1 MENKCIRNMEGAKD
15 MNIKEM
21 ITRLTFEEKTV
32 LLTGGGALKTEENK
46 RLGIPKLE
54 MSDGPHG
61 IRRLLKHPNPIHE
74 QECNIRGGDVCFPT
88 ASAMGCTWNKELIYE
103 TGQAIA
109 ADCKEEG
116 VQMLLAPGVNM
127 KRTPLCGRN
136 FEYFSEDPIL
146 SGELG
151 AEFIKGVQTAG
162 VATSLKHFAVNNQE
176 IERSSISVEVDERTL
191 REYYLKPFEIAL
203 KKGMPKS
210 VMCAYNKLGGIWCS
224 ENQWLLKD
232 LLREEWGYDGLVVSD
247 WHAVHS
253 PAKALAA
260 GLELQMPKNEK
271 ITECLKDG
279 IEKRIITEEDIDAAL
294 ERYLNFLFDILKDSV
309 KQKPYDR
316 KEQHEIAK
324 KGALE
329 AITLL
334 KNENDILPILPL
346 KYKKIA
352 IFGTFAEETVIQGG
366 GSSRVTVEKE
376 SIETPIDFIRQ
387 YATSDME
394 IIYESLYD
402 KVTLGMEMF
411 RTIQRTTK
419 DIDLAIVFAANEQEY
434 ETEGIDRNK
443 LTFSDY
449 INDCINE
456 INKYCPNTVVV
467 MQTGACTA
475 PRGWKDSVKG
485 LIQMGYVGEAGG
497 SAIAEILYGIENPCG
512 KLSETFI
519 TSVRSDLDYPGDGRK
534 VWYREGMFVGYRY
547 YDKNPEH
554 VWFPFGHG
562 LSYTR
567 FQYSDLVITPE
578 NSNTSKQKVIVKCK
592 VKNIGDRSGKEIV
605 QLYLKQND
613 GIAMKPEKELKAFD
627 KVLLQA
633 GEEKV
638 ITFILDTEAFSY
650 YNTYLK
656 SWHVESG
663 EYQILVGASATDLR
677 LAANYHILWDE
688 DYTIDLKH
696 KAVIL

>member
-1 MENKCIRNMEGAKD
+1 
-15 MNIKEM
+15 MNIKE
-21 ITRLTFEEKTV
+21 IIRQLTLEEKTV
-32 LLTGGGALKTEENK
+32 LLTGGGALKTAENE

-74 QECNIRGGDVCFPT
+74 QKCNIQGGDVCFPT
-88 ASAMGCTWNKELIYE
+88 ASAMGSTWNRDLIYE
-103 TGQAIA
+103 TGMAIA
-109 ADCKEEG
+109 ADCMEEG

-136 FEYFSEDPIL
+136 FEYFSEDPVL

-151 AEFIKGVQTAG
+151 AAFIKGVQETG
-162 VATSLKHFAVNNQE
+162 VAASLKHFAVNNQE
-176 IERSSISVEVDERTL
+176 IERSSISVEVDDRTL
-191 REYYLKPFEIAL
+191 REYYLKPFEIAVE
-203 KKGMPKS
+203 KGKPKS

-224 ENQWLLKD
+224 ENRWLLKD

-253 PAKALAA
+253 PAKSLAA

-279 IEKRIITEEDIDAAL
+279 IGKGIITEDDIDAAL
-294 ERYLNFLFDILKDSV
+294 ERYLTFLFNVLKET
-309 KQKPYDR
+309 KEKKPYDR
-316 KEQHEIAK
+316 KRQHEIAK

-334 KNENDILPILPL
+334 KNENNILPIIRQ
-346 KYKKIA
+346 KYKRIA
-352 IFGTFAEETVIQGG
+352 VFGTFAEDTVIMGG

-376 SIETPIDFIRQ
+376 SIEKPIDFIRQ
-387 YATSDME
+387 LAPSDME
-394 IIYESLYD
+394 IIYEPLYD
-402 KVTLGMEMF
+402 KVTSGMEMF
-411 RTIQRTTK
+411 RTIHQITRE
-419 DIDLAIVFAANEQEY
+419 IDLAIIFVANEHEY
-434 ETEGIDRNK
+434 ETEGIDRSR

-449 INDCINE
+449 MNDCINE

-475 PRGWKDSVKG
+475 PLGWKDSVKG

-547 YDKNPEH
+547 YDKHPED
-554 VWFPFGHG
+554 VWFSFGHG
-562 LSYTR
+562 LSYTQ

-578 NSNTSKQKVIVKCK
+578 SSKDSEQKVTVKFH
-592 VKNIGDRSGKEIV
+592 VRNIGDRIGKEIV
-605 QLYLKQND
+605 QLYIKQED
-613 GIAMKPEKELKAFD
+613 SIVMKPVKELKAFD

-633 GEEKV
+633 GEEKE
-638 ITFILDTEAFSY
+638 ITFNLDTEAFSY

-663 EYQILVGASATDLR
+663 EYQIMVGASATDLR
-677 LAANYHILWDE
+677 LTADYHILWDK

-696 KAVIL
+696 KAIIL

>member
-1 MENKCIRNMEGAKD
+1 MKTS
-15 MNIKEM
+15 EM
-21 ITRLTFEEKTV
+21 ISQLTLEEKTV
-32 LLTGGGALKTEENK
+32 LLTGGGALKTAENQ

-74 QECNIRGGDVCFPT
+74 QECNIVGGDVCFAT
-88 ASAMGCTWNKELIYE
+88 ASAMGSTWNKELIYE

-136 FEYFSEDPIL
+136 FEYFSEDPVL

-151 AEFIKGVQTAG
+151 AEFIKGVQNAG

-191 REYYLKPFEIAL
+191 REYYLKPFEIAVE
-203 KKGMPKS
+203 KGKPRS

-224 ENQWLLKD
+224 ENRWLLKD

-271 ITECLKDG
+271 ITECLMEG
-279 IEKRIITEEDIDAAL
+279 IEKGIITEEDIDAAL
-294 ERYLNFLFDILKDSV
+294 ERYLTFLFDVLKNNK
-309 KQKPYDR
+309 KQDIYDR
-316 KEQHEIAK
+316 KKQHAIAK

-329 AITLL
+329 GITLL
-334 KNENDILPILPL
+334 KNEQGILPVLQG

-352 IFGTFAEETVIQGG
+352 VFGTFAEDTVIMGG
-366 GSSRVTVEKE
+366 GSSRVTVENE
-376 SIETPIDFIRQ
+376 SIEKPIDYIRQ
-387 YATSDME
+387 YAPSDME
-394 IIYESLYD
+394 IIYEPLYD
-402 KVTLGMEMF
+402 KVTSGMEMF
-411 RTIQRTTK
+411 RTIRRVAK
-419 DIDLAIVFAANEQEY
+419 EIDLAIIFAANEQEY
-434 ETEGIDRNK
+434 ETEGIDRNR

-449 INDCINE
+449 INDSINE
-456 INKYCPNTVVV
+456 ISKYCPNTVVV

-475 PRGWKDSVKG
+475 PQGWKDSVKG
-485 LIQMGYVGEAGG
+485 IIQMGYVGEAGG
-497 SAIAEILYGIENPCG
+497 SAIAEILFGIENPCG
-512 KLSETFI
+512 KLSETFV
-519 TSVRSDLDYPGDGRK
+519 TSVRTDLDYPGDGRK
-534 VWYREGMFVGYRY
+534 VWYKEGMFVGYRY
-547 YDKNPEH
+547 YDKYPED
-554 VWFPFGHG
+554 VWYPFGHG
-562 LSYTR
+562 LSYTQ
-567 FQYSDLVITPE
+567 FKYSDLVVTPE
-578 NSNTSKQKVIVKCK
+578 KSKTPNQKVTVKCK
-592 VKNIGDRSGKEIV
+592 VKNIGDRSGKEII

-613 GIAMKPEKELKAFD
+613 SIVMKPLKELKAFD

-633 GEEKV
+633 GEEKE
-638 ITFILDTEAFSY
+638 ITFILETEAFSY
-650 YNTYLK
+650 YNTYLN

-663 EYQILVGASATDLR
+663 EYQIMIGASATDLR
-677 LAANYHILWDE
+677 LVADYHILWDK

-696 KAVIL
+696 SAVIL